1 MGSNPEL
8 TFSACANSVAGFLAK
23 AKESLQIAVCW
34 FTHPEI
40 YNVLLNQTKAGVDVQ
55 LIVNY
60 DQINFRQ
67 DGLNFSALEKAGAKI
82 FGFPGPGLLHHKFAV
97 ADDKSLLT
105 GSFNWTRSEHFDHV
119 VVWDCPQTSMVFA
132 QAFEGLIPE
141 CRVLKLLADKPIRN
155 IAFQQLHQPT
165 LWSVQDLRK
174 AIIAGGKVWI
184 APFSKKEMLVWQ
196 QCYTGQRHYC
206 QAHPA
211 MEQYWNQHGLWQTD
225 AFREWL
231 FWQED
236 QAKLQATARYCL
248 KMKPGDVLIAVE
260 PKIRLLALGLVSSDP
275 EVSFLPAYGV
285 SRYVPWIKWPE
296 GLTVPDPAILKPGRT
311 LRRYT
316 GSGLQVVEALKAI
329 TLHPNPA
336 F

>member
-1 MGSNPEL
+1 MNLTPES
-8 TFSACANSVAGFLAK
+8 TFRACAESVVSFLAK
-23 AKESLQIAVCW
+23 ANKSLQIAICW

-40 YNVLLNQTKAGVDVQ
+40 FNVLLNQTKAGVEVQ

-67 DGLNFSALEKAGAKI
+67 DGLDFSALEKAGAKI

-97 ADDKSLLT
+97 ADGKRLLT

-119 VVWDCPQTSMVFA
+119 VVWDCSQTSMVFA
-132 QAFEGLIPE
+132 QAFEDLIPE
-141 CRVLKLLADKPIRN
+141 CKVLNLLAAKPIRHVF
-155 IAFQQLHQPT
+155 FQQLHQPT

-174 AIIAGGKVWI
+174 AILAGGKVWI
-184 APFSKKEMLVWQ
+184 APFGKKERTVWQ

-206 QAHPA
+206 RAHPA
-211 MEQYWNQHGLWQTD
+211 MEQYWNRHGLWQKA

-231 FWQED
+231 AWQED

-248 KMKPGDVLIAVE
+248 KVKPGDVLIAVE
-260 PKIRLLALGLVSSDP
+260 PKLRLLALGLVSSDP
-275 EVSFLPAYGV
+275 ETSFLPAYGV
-285 SRYVPWIKWPE
+285 SRYVPWIKWPDDVI
-296 GLTVPDPAILKPGRT
+296 VPDPAILKPGRT
-311 LRRYT
+311 LRRYS
-316 GSGLQVVEALKAI
+316 GSGLQVVESLSAI
-329 TLHPNPA
+329 TLRPNPA